1 MLGKFMLSGVYRIFR
16 KKDSE
21 CAEVRKASS
30 EYLEGSPSG
39 SLLQRIKGH
48 LDLCR
53 PCAAFVNSL
62 SATVRMLSNM
72 GQKEPPPNL
81 KSNIIQ
87 RVEKGREERR

>member
-1 MLGKFMLSGVYRIFR
+1 MFKLSGIYRIFR

-30 EYLEGSPSG
+30 EYLEGELSD

-48 LDLCR
+48 LDQCR

-62 SATVRMLSNM
+62 SATVRLLSDL

-87 RVEKGREERR
+87 RVEKEQEEHR